1 MLVFQQ
7 CEIDSDENEKM
18 GNNENEK
25 KTRRQAM
32 SESVD
37 DCDRHFTHKN
47 SKAHIAVTLLQLLS
61 NLLDKVHLQVL
72 SARGPSPC
80 HKAVLSS

>member
-1 MLVFQQ
+1 
-7 CEIDSDENEKM
+7 
-18 GNNENEK
+18 
-25 KTRRQAM
+25 M

-47 SKAHIAVTLLQLLS
+47 SQAHIAVSLLQLLS

-80 HKAVLSS
+80 HKAVLSF